1 MYQMIIIDDES
12 LTLNFLTE
20 FINNEF
26 PDIKVVATFD
36 ISSDALEYLK
46 THNVDIVLT
55 DISMPKPT
63 GIDIAEYCHR
73 SLPNTLVIFFSAY
86 QEFEYAHSAITFKV
100 HDYVLKP
107 LSKKSLVNTLSSAIA
122 VLKKKNSV
130 LTLDSF
136 ASDAYIL
143 LCQEVFSDLICSHIT
158 SISDIEE
165 KLDSLGLSSSILENK
180 TIVVNLYLK
189 DLTQYLDNIWKHSRT
204 ALFDSLL
211 RLICKE
217 TDSVF
222 YAPIWYTHNKIEII
236 AIGKNTEI
244 TFEQILY
251 DFQIQIQNEIFEF
264 LKLNLKISITKQF
277 DSILSMVSE
286 SKSVKTDNNL
296 AKRIYEYIEQN
307 YNTQVTLEDMARHF
321 NFSRVYFSAYYK
333 KCIGENFSTT
343 LKKIRINKAKE
354 LLQNPTAKVVN
365 VMHEVGYKN
374 SSHFHSAFKNI
385 VGCSPS
391 EYQQRFR

>member
-26 PDIKVVATFD
+26 SEIKVVATFD
-36 ISSDALEYLK
+36 TSSDALEYLK
-46 THNVDIVLT
+46 THDIDIVLT

-189 DLTQYLDNIWKHSRT
+189 DLTHYLDNIWKHR
-204 ALFDSLL
+204 
-211 RLICKE
+211 
-217 TDSVF
+217 
-222 YAPIWYTHNKIEII
+222 
-236 AIGKNTEI
+236 
-244 TFEQILY
+244 
-251 DFQIQIQNEIFEF
+251 
-264 LKLNLKISITKQF
+264 
-277 DSILSMVSE
+277 
-286 SKSVKTDNNL
+286 
-296 AKRIYEYIEQN
+296 
-307 YNTQVTLEDMARHF
+307 
-321 NFSRVYFSAYYK
+321 
-333 KCIGENFSTT
+333 
-343 LKKIRINKAKE
+343 
-354 LLQNPTAKVVN
+354 
-365 VMHEVGYKN
+365 
-374 SSHFHSAFKNI
+374 
-385 VGCSPS
+385 
-391 EYQQRFR
+391 